1 MALIYK
7 ATLSPSKLELLAGWL
22 PTRAW
27 FSGNADVQ
35 QLGAYRFDDPAGE
48 VGIEAMLVRD
58 AAGAVL
64 HVPLT
69 YRGAPLAGA
78 EESLIGTT
86 DHSVLGARWVYDGCA
101 DPIWAAQMT
110 RTILTGGTQ
119 AEEFVDQ
126 GDGHTR
132 PRTPSVRVRGSGT
145 SEAPVAPIGDTSQ
158 VNCHDDGPITVVHA
172 GGVELVVVRVLG
184 AEVPAAHTLTGS
196 WTDGGPALLA
206 GLRLK

>member
-1 MALIYK
+1 MALLHK
-7 ATLSPSKLELLAGWL
+7 ATLTPSKLELLAGWL

-27 FSGNADVQ
+27 FSGSADVQ
-35 QLGAYRFDDPAGE
+35 QVGAYRFDDPAGE
-48 VGIEAMLVRD
+48 VGIEALLVRD

-78 EESLIGTT
+78 EDSLIGTL
-86 DHSVLGARWVYDGCA
+86 DHSVLGPRWVYDGCA
-101 DPIWAAQMT
+101 DPVWAAQLT

-132 PRTPSVRVRGSGT
+132 PRTSSVRVQGSGT
-145 SEAPVAPIGDTSQ
+145 GAAPADPNTATGEVT
-158 VNCHDDGPITVVHA
+158 CHDDGATTVVQA
-172 GGVELVVVRVLG
+172 GDVELVVVRVLG
-184 AEVPAAHTLTGS
+184 AEVSAAHTLTGS

-206 GLRLK
+206 GLRLR